1 MQNQYKQAN
10 LILFDVS
17 DIQLEL
23 EDEVRV
29 QLFID
34 NLRLHKL
41 SLDVSNENQTYLTKY
56 IKKNFKILIE
66 WQSDQNSSLQLPYN
80 HSQTASDS
88 MVFKI
93 L

>member
-66 WQSDQNSSLQLPYN
+66 WQSDQNSSLQLPY
-80 HSQTASDS
+80 SQTISDS

>member
-66 WQSDQNSSLQLPYN
+66 WQSDQNSSLQLPY
-80 HSQTASDS
+80 SQTASDS